1 MNHSVYDKV
10 LLKYM
15 LTFSIIAL
23 VLFIIAIIGV
33 IYAFRHIDKEARIVI
48 SILLSIFLI
57 VVSCFCFKNFP
68 KYIYD
73 IRNNAY
79 ITYEGDFKV
88 SNEYTKGSAVFIY
101 IDNNKQLE
109 SYSGILPG
117 NYTGKV
123 IYSERSAIVLDLE
136 IAERQGEGKNTG
148 DGSVS

>member
-1 MNHSVYDKV
+1 MMNYDVYDKI
-10 LLKYM
+10 LLKYIC
-15 LTFSIIAL
+15 TFSIVAL
-23 VLFIIAIIGV
+23 VLFIITIIGV

-57 VVSCFCFKNFP
+57 VVSYFCFKNFP

-73 IRNNAY
+73 IKNDAY

-109 SYSGILPG
+109 SYSGALPG
-117 NYTGKV
+117 NYTGTV
-123 IYSERSAIVLDLE
+123 IYSECSAIVLDIE
-136 IAERQGEGKNTG
+136 IADKE
-148 DGSVS
+148 

>member
-15 LTFSIIAL
+15 FTFSIIAL

-33 IYAFRHIDKEARIVI
+33 IYAFRHLDKETRIVM

-57 VVSCFCFKNFP
+57 VVSYFCFENFP

-73 IRNNAY
+73 IKNDAY

-88 SNEYTKGSAVFIY
+88 SNEYSKGSAVFIY

-109 SYSGILPG
+109 SYSGLLPG
-117 NYTGKV
+117 DYTGTV

-136 IAERQGEGKNTG
+136 IGKTANTG
-148 DGSVS
+148 DG